1 MEWTNEEMRN
11 MHLIYGESKQNSR
24 KAASLY
30 QQRFPTAL
38 KFPREDVFRRLDK
51 RLLQSGS
58 FLRPKKPGM

>member
-11 MHLIYGESKQNSR
+11 MHLIYGESRENSR

-30 QQRFPTAL
+30 QLRFPEAL

-51 RLLQSGS
+51 RLLECGS
-58 FLRPKKPGM
+58 FLRTKKSGI